1 MAMDNFSN
9 KSWVRFFAVIATL
22 SVTVSLL
29 FVLRTKDEPFSA
41 SDIRVKN
48 ETGIELLGVR
58 VNGVAYGNLPIGALT
73 RYQTQA
79 RAYRYADLEV
89 EMLGM
94 KIRIRPDDYTPEQPL
109 GKGQFTYK
117 IQNRNSPGN
126 SIDIQAVRDL
136 D

>member
-1 MAMDNFSN
+1 MDNFSN

-41 SDIRVKN
+41 SNIRVKN

-94 KIRIRPDDYTPEQPL
+94 KIRIRPDDYTAEQPL
-109 GKGQFTYK
+109 GKGKFTYK